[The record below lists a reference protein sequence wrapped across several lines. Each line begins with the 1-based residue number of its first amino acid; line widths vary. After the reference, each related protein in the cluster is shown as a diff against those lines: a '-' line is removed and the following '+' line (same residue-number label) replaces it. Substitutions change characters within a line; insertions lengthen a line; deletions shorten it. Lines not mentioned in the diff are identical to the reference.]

1 MERNIQK
8 VGLVNL
14 CVLLAGASAS
24 FVLARLSASFAGQ
37 TASVFIGL
45 GFLIAA
51 VSYFQMRLEE
61 RERLEKLE
69 FDELSKS
76 RGGSALFA
84 TEEAELFAARRAR
97 EQFERF
103 IVPAFTVFLFLLQA
117 GRFPALALMEKSS
130 PAKLTEPLVAMALF
144 VCSRSSSFCLA
155 NTRRELPVSRVNVCF
170 VPARVIF
177 CSARTFV
184 LWSWRVSP
192 RWKPVFPEL
201 IYMPRASCASCS
213 RSMRWRQ
220 WLILSS
226 RFTVRAS
233 KASRPACF
241 MRVAW
246 SVF

>member
-14 CVLLAGASAS
+14 WVLLASASAS

-51 VSYFQMRLEE
+51 VSYFQMRLED

-103 IVPAFTVFLFLLQA
+103 IVPAFTVILFLLQA
-117 GRFPALALMEKSS
+117 GGAFLLWRWLEKSS
-130 PAKLTEPLVAMALF
+130 AAKLAEPLVAMALF
-144 VCSRSSSFCLA
+144 GLFALVLFLLGTMVTTVVSLGRYCLTTDSTD
-155 NTRRELPVSRVNVCF
+155 TRAL
-170 VPARVIF
+170 PARG
-177 CSARTFV
+177 T
-184 LWSWRVSP
+184 
-192 RWKPVFPEL
+192 
-201 IYMPRASCASCS
+201 S
-213 RSMRWRQ
+213 R
-220 WLILSS
+220 
-226 RFTVRAS
+226 
-233 KASRPACF
+233 
-241 MRVAW
+241 
-246 SVF
+246 